1 MPDPRPLTEPAEGVP
16 DVVETP
22 QHLQEAAD
30 RLAAGSG
37 PVAVDA
43 ERASGYRYGQNAY
56 LVQVRRAG
64 AGTVLVDPVPL
75 PDLTPLTQALGD
87 AEWVLHSAS
96 QDLPC
101 LREVHLH
108 PGGDLFDTELAGRLL
123 GFERVGLAAMV
134 ERLLGWQLAKEHS
147 AVDWSTR
154 PLNLDWLRYAA
165 LDVEV
170 LLDLRDRLGELLAEA
185 GKDEWARQEFVA
197 VRDAEPKPPRQD
209 PWRRT
214 SGISALRNP
223 RQLAVLRE
231 LWSARDDLA
240 RIRDIAPGRLLP
252 DRAMVNAA
260 TELPRSTAA
269 LTALPIFSGPANRRQ
284 AARWQGAIDRGLAL
298 PKAKLP
304 PMTLRAEGPPP
315 AKAWRHRDP
324 DAANRLTR
332 ARAAVSEQAEAL
344 HLPTENLL
352 QPDMLRRL
360 CWDPPQEL
368 SPQAVGRALAGLGA
382 RAWQVDQVRD
392 VVTAALQAAA
402 QEPPAEPEPTG
413 P

>member
-16 DVVETP
+16 GVVTSE
-22 QHLQEAAD
+22 QALQLTVD
-30 RLAAGSG
+30 RLGAGTG

-43 ERASGYRYGQNAY
+43 ERASGYRYGQHAY
-56 LVQVRRAG
+56 LVQVRRRE
-64 AGTVLVDPVPL
+64 AGTFLIDPVPL
-75 PDLTPLTQALGD
+75 PDLAPLAQVLGD
-87 AEWVLHSAS
+87 TEWVLHSAS

-101 LREVHLH
+101 LREVNFG

-154 PLNLDWLRYAA
+154 PLSVDWLRYAA

-170 LLDLRDRLGELLAEA
+170 LLDLRDRLAELLEEA
-185 GKDEWARQEFVA
+185 GKDDWARQEFAA
-197 VRDAEPKPPRQD
+197 VRDAPARPPRQD

-214 SGISALRNP
+214 SGISTLRSP

-231 LWSARDDLA
+231 LWLAREDLA
-240 RIRDIAPGRLLP
+240 RVRDIAPGRLLP

-269 LTALPIFSGPANRRQ
+269 LVALPIFSGPANRRQ
-284 AARWQGAIDRGLAL
+284 SGRWQGAVDRALAL
-298 PKAKLP
+298 PRGSLP
-304 PMTLRAEGPPP
+304 PMTVRADGPPP

-324 DAANRLTR
+324 VAADRLTR
-332 ARAAVSEQAEAL
+332 ARAAVAERAEAL
-344 HLPTENLL
+344 QMPTENLL
-352 QPDMLRRL
+352 QPDLLRRL
-360 CWDPPQEL
+360 CWAPPPEL
-368 SPQAVGRALAGLGA
+368 SAQAVGQALAGLGA
-382 RAWQVDQVRD
+382 RPWQVEQVRES
-392 VVTAALQAAA
+392 VTTALLAAA
-402 QEPPAEPEPTG
+402 ADPPG
-413 P
+413 QD

>member
-16 DVVETP
+16 DVIASEPDLHRT
-22 QHLQEAAD
+22 AD
-30 RLAAGSG
+30 RLATGFG

-43 ERASGYRYGQNAY
+43 ERASGYRYGQHAY
-56 LVQVRRAG
+56 LVQVRRRG
-64 AGTVLVDPVPL
+64 AGTFLIDPVPL
-75 PDLTPLTQALGD
+75 PDLAPLARALD
-87 AEWVLHSAS
+87 DTEWVLHSAS

-101 LREVHLH
+101 LREVNFG

-154 PLNLDWLRYAA
+154 PLNVDWLRYAA

-170 LLDLRDRLGELLAEA
+170 LVDLRDRLADLLVEA
-185 GKDEWARQEFVA
+185 GKDDWARQEFSA
-197 VRDAEPKPPRQD
+197 VRDAPVKPPRQD

-214 SGISALRNP
+214 SGISALRSP

-231 LWSARDDLA
+231 LWLAREDLA

-260 TELPRSTAA
+260 TELPRSATA
-269 LTALPIFSGPANRRQ
+269 LVTLPIFSGPANRRQ
-284 AARWQGAIDRGLAL
+284 STRWQGAIDRGLAL
-298 PKAKLP
+298 PRASLP
-304 PMTLRAEGPPP
+304 PMTVRSEGPPP

-324 DAANRLTR
+324 VAADRLTR
-332 ARAAVSEQAEAL
+332 ARAAVAEHAETL
-344 HLPTENLL
+344 QMPTENLL
-352 QPDMLRRL
+352 QPDLLRRL
-360 CWDPPQEL
+360 CWDPPQDPTPE
-368 SPQAVGRALAGLGA
+368 AVGRALAGLGA
-382 RAWQVDQVRD
+382 RPWQVEQVREI
-392 VVTAALQAAA
+392 VSAALLAAA
-402 QEPPAEPEPTG
+402 ADPPAQD
-413 P
+413 